1 MSNSTT
7 HTRAHRHQHKA
18 AVLCLAMP
26 QPNVLASGS
35 YDKQVRVLDMRMP
48 VSVVASHQEHS
59 RPVLCLAATEHH
71 LYTGSEDKSVC
82 VWDRRA
88 ERLLQ
93 RIKVC
98 TVCVC
103 ACVCVR
109 ECVCVRV
116 CVCARVHVCT
126 YVCVHM
132 CMCTCIGMCVYVHV
146 WIC

>member
-35 YDKQVRVLDMRMP
+35 YDKQVRVLDMRVP
-48 VSVVASHQEHS
+48 VSVVSSHQEHS
-59 RPVLCLAATEHH
+59 RPVLCLAVTEHH

-98 TVCVC
+98 
-103 ACVCVR
+103 
-109 ECVCVRV
+109 VRV
-116 CVCARVHVCT
+116 CVCVWCVYV
-126 YVCVHM
+126 YVCV
-132 CMCTCIGMCVYVHV
+132 CVCV
-146 WIC
+146 